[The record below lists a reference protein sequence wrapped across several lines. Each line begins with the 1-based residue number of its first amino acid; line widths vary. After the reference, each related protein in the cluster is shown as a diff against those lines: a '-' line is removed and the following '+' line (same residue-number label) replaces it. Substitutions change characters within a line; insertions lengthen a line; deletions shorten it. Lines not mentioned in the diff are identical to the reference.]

1 MLGNSVTAGRW
12 RELLRNLGHR
22 VTVANR
28 CVDGPFDLLVALHA
42 RKSHQAVIQFRK
54 NRVGKP
60 IIIAMTGTDLHC
72 DLGVSAKVDE
82 SLKIADRVLLLEPNA
97 GFKLPS
103 QYQGKLRVIYQSAN
117 TVVPKPKP
125 LTRWFE
131 VTVIGHLRSVK
142 DPFRTAYAS
151 SELPDDSRIRI
162 VQIGRALN
170 RSMEKTA
177 RMIAARNPRY
187 RFLGPLSHSET
198 QRRLARSRLTVLSSK
213 SEGGPA
219 VLSEAIV
226 NRVPVLASRID
237 ATEGILGESYAGM
250 FRVGD
255 TQRLTELLHRA
266 EREPSFGRQLIK
278 SAQVMKP
285 RLQPEYEVK
294 AWKQLVGE
302 FGI

>member
-1 MLGNSVTAGRW
+1 
-12 RELLRNLGHR
+12 
-22 VTVANR
+22 VANR

-42 RKSHQAVIQFRK
+42 RKSHQAVIQFRESEI
-54 NRVGKP
+54 GKP

-97 GFKLPS
+97 GFKLPLAH
-103 QYQGKLRVIYQSAN
+103 QKKLRVIYQSAN
-117 TVVPKPKP
+117 AVVPKPKP

-151 SELPDDSRIRI
+151 SKLPDDSRIRI

-226 NRVPVLASRID
+226 NSVPVLASRID
-237 ATEGILGESYAGM
+237 ATEGILGKSYAGM
-250 FRVGD
+250 FPFGD
-255 TQRLTELLHRA
+255 TQTLTKLLRRT
-266 EREPSFGRQLIK
+266 EIEPSFGRQLVD
-278 SAQVMKP
+278 STQLMKP
-285 RLQPEYEVK
+285 KLQREYEVK
-294 AWKQLVGE
+294 AWEQLVGE
-302 FGI
+302 FPYN

>member
-12 RELLRNLGHR
+12 RELLCNLGHR
-22 VTVANR
+22 VTVATR

-42 RKSHQAVIQFRK
+42 RKSHHSVVQFRK

-82 SLKIADRVLLLEPNA
+82 SLKIADRILLLEPKA

-103 QYQGKLRVIYQSAN
+103 KYQRKLRVIYQSAN

-151 SELPDDSRIRI
+151 SQLPDDSRIRI

-237 ATEGILGESYAGM
+237 ATEGILGESYPGM

-266 EREPSFGRQLIK
+266 EMEPSFGRQLIK
-278 SAQVMKP
+278 STQVMKP
-285 RLQPEYEVK
+285 RLQPEYEIK